1 VRCQIWHD
9 TNHRKDIL
17 GSVYHR
23 FREAD
28 QNWDGSQSDP
38 SPRRD
43 VAVPLLIP
51 FIGAETRAP
60 SSLTSD
66 QPATGSGEVVDE
78 EEVTQLL
85 IQGHGPFLALC
96 KCCIVDTRGLAH
108 SCTVQELYRRR
119 KRAGPILAVPQACV
133 WGDLLL
139 EMSPRIRISIGPRWH
154 LGISGPKTKGPP
166 LFLVMDDGSR

>member
-119 KRAGPILAVPQACV
+119 KRAGPILGCATGMCLGRSITGNEPQNSHF
-133 WGDLLL
+133 DR
-139 EMSPRIRISIGPRWH
+139 SPVAPWH
-154 LGISGPKTKGPP
+154 QWAQDKGSTFILGHG
-166 LFLVMDDGSR
+166 